1 MSHGQSIATYC
12 KDLLVVK
19 TEKVCSSSDEANS
32 VAFTKAIHSSAG
44 TFPETVVIY
53 LTCVQATTEHSDINS
68 VNREQIFYFAIETP
82 WAVRFVFREDS

>member
-53 LTCVQATTEHSDINS
+53 LTCVQATTEHSDIN
-68 VNREQIFYFAIETP
+68 REQISYFAIETP
-82 WAVRFVFREDS
+82 WTMRFVFREDS